1 MNPNP
6 SRRSL
11 RHVFNAFI
19 ALGALIAVSP
29 ALQHAYGW
37 WSQRQLMAQ
46 WEASSRSSQSPQQD
60 GHTKPPA
67 RAHVAS
73 SVSKIPA
80 PGGKGEHKHEGA
92 ASAVTMSQEDE
103 QPQAKSAPLPP
114 TRLSIPEIGVDAIV
128 VQGVDA
134 KALAR
139 GPGHDPG
146 SALPGENGNCVLA
159 AHRNI
164 YGSWFYNMDQLWA
177 GSTVK
182 LISRGQT
189 FRYSVVEVRTV
200 SEADTSVARSQPGM
214 PPTLTLIT
222 CTLPHSP
229 FRLVAIAYLQ
239 NS

>member
-6 SRRSL
+6 SRRAL
-11 RHVFNAFI
+11 RLALNALI
-19 ALGALIAVSP
+19 ALGALIALSP

-46 WEASSRSSQSPQQD
+46 WETRSAQ
-60 GHTKPPA
+60 PA
-67 RAHVAS
+67 QL
-73 SVSKIPA
+73 KGTPA
-80 PGGKGEHKHEGA
+80 PTPAKPGVLSSKSKAKGKAKGQPRDA
-92 ASAVTMSQEDE
+92 ASAVTMSVQDD
-103 QPQAKSAPLPP
+103 QAQTEHAPLPP

-128 VQGVDA
+128 VQGLDD

-139 GPGHDPG
+139 GPAHDPN

-177 GSTVK
+177 GSSVELT
-182 LISRGQT
+182 SGGQK
-189 FRYSVVEVRTV
+189 FRYSVVQVRTV
-200 SEADTSVARSQPGM
+200 SEADTSVLRSQPGA
-214 PPTLTLIT
+214 PPSLTLIT

-229 FRLVAIAYLQ
+229 FRLVATAYLQ
-239 NS
+239 SG